1 MAHARHAHCTTA
13 PVSEVI
19 GWLSSAVLLT
29 TLIAQILKQW
39 RARSARGVS
48 RWLFV
53 GQATSSL
60 GFLVYSALV
69 DNRVFI
75 VTNAVLLV
83 SALVGAGA
91 GMTLY
96 FARGGVSAS
105 SGGGAASPP
114 GSPAFPRSGDAG

>member
-1 MAHARHAHCTTA
+1 M
-13 PVSEVI
+13 SEVI
-19 GWLSSAVLLT
+19 GWASSAVLLT

-69 DNRVFI
+69 DNRVFV

-83 SALVGAGA
+83 SALVGAG
-91 GMTLY
+91 MTLY
-96 FARGGVSAS
+96 FARGSVSAS
-105 SGGGAASPP
+105 SDGAPASRP
-114 GSPAFPRSGDAG
+114 GSPAFPRSGDVG

>member
-1 MAHARHAHCTTA
+1 MGHARHDHCTTSF
-13 PVSEVI
+13 VSEAI
-19 GWLSSAVLLT
+19 GWASSAILLA
-29 TLIAQILKQW
+29 TLVTQMLKQW

-60 GFLVYSALV
+60 GFLIYSALV
-69 DNRVFI
+69 DNRVFV

-83 SALVGAGA
+83 SALVGT

-96 FARGGVSAS
+96 FARVSAS
-105 SGGGAASPP
+105 SGGGPASHP
-114 GSPAFPRSGDAG
+114 G

>member
-1 MAHARHAHCTTA
+1 MGHARHDHCTTA
-13 PVSEVI
+13 TVSEAI
-19 GWLSSAVLLT
+19 GWASSAVLLA
-29 TLIAQILKQW
+29 TLVTQMLKQW

-60 GFLVYSALV
+60 GFLIYSALV
-69 DNRVFI
+69 DNRVFV

-83 SALVGAGA
+83 SALVGT
-91 GMTLY
+91 GMTVY
-96 FARGGVSAS
+96 FARTNVSAS
-105 SGGGAASPP
+105 SDGGAESHP